1 MVGAEGQHSYPAEQL
16 PVSPELHVPKGAQS
30 GLSAGQP
37 GVGVG
42 PFVGVGP
49 PGVVGVG
56 VGPPGVVGV
65 GVGPPGVVG
74 VGVGPPGVEMG
85 SVHVQLPVEQINA
98 EQ

>member
-56 VGPPGVVGV
+56 VGPTGVVGV
-65 GVGPPGVVG
+65 GVGPTGGEVGSGVQ
-74 VGVGPPGVEMG
+74 E
-85 SVHVQLPVEQINA
+85 QFPVEQLNA
-98 EQ
+98 EK